1 MITKIN
7 KIKNLGLL
15 FCNYTCTCE
24 LPEFKRFNLI
34 YGWNGSGKTTFS
46 GLFDIIGGSK
56 SQASL
61 EYEIEDDQ
69 SKKYKQG
76 EAFAQKIRVFNQDYI
91 KDNIK
96 ILEGRANPITILLG
110 RENKALVEEIEADE
124 ILLSGDPKDAKK
136 IGKMALL
143 VGAQKEKRRKENSRS
158 QIFTAIASTIGAAIG
173 GQALRTYRKPQAET
187 DFSHLTAKSILSD
200 QELDRCS
207 VSIKQ
212 SSLPS
217 VDYIEL
223 PNIIEAEKAVVTSDA
238 LRVIIRDAKSALKKT
253 VESEIISRLT
263 ENSDISEWVEQGI
276 QLHKKHDST
285 ICEYCLQKVPQ
296 ERLEQLA
303 RYFNEEDD
311 KLKTLIN
318 GLIALVQKISLS
330 IQTVNSPDR
339 ANLYDEM
346 RERYSTSQ
354 NQLLNLQRK
363 ILDEIYLL
371 SEEIKTKK
379 AKTTESIELFHCPD
393 MKAFI
398 EGIAELNEIIAEH
411 NKKTSDF
418 NSVRDNATERLKNH
432 YLSSIFDDAKALD
445 SEITNL
451 NDQMCKIENGDSSI
465 PGDLSIKDIK
475 KRIAENR
482 AKISSTHKACEE
494 INEGLIRFLGHDELH
509 FVPHKERVVGERGE
523 EQETDGGYLIM
534 RGEEQAISLSEG
546 EKTAIAFVYFTV
558 HLRDAEFNSKN
569 GIVIIDDPISS
580 LDANLLFRVCSY
592 IQTRLRSVGQL
603 FLLTHNYDFFNQ
615 MKKWFINDLNSADD
629 YSKHLGEFFMLTNKY
644 DTGQKCRIAILSTLD
659 NLLRDYE
666 SEYHYLFKRL
676 LSFEEDNPGD
686 GHLTI
691 KALYDYP
698 ILARKLLECFL
709 SYRVPKK
716 GSFYSRLISLKDVN
730 KEISPEDLNCV
741 YAFVNSH
748 SHLDSKNGLIQFDP
762 TLSVSGPESIKT
774 ILKIVQ
780 QADEGHYKLML
791 KAVK

>member
-34 YGWNGSGKTTFS
+34 YGWNGSGKTTLS
-46 GLFDIIGGSK
+46 GLFDVIGGSK

-76 EAFAQKIRVFNQDYI
+76 DAFAQKIRVFNQDYI

-96 ILEGRANPITILLG
+96 LFEGRANSIKILLG
-110 RENKALVEEIEADE
+110 KENKALVEEIEADE
-124 ILLSGDPKDAKK
+124 ILLNGDPKDADK
-136 IGKMALL
+136 IGKVVLL
-143 VGAQKEKRRKENSRS
+143 REAQKEKKRKESDRS

-173 GQALRTYRKPQAET
+173 GQALRTYRRPQAET
-187 DFSHLTAKSILSD
+187 DFSQLTAKSILSD
-200 QELDRCS
+200 QEFDRCS
-207 VSIKQ
+207 VAIKQ
-212 SSLPS
+212 NSLLR
-217 VDYIEL
+217 VDYVEL
-223 PNIIEAEKAVVTSDA
+223 PNIIEAEKAVITSDA
-238 LRVIIRDAKSALKKT
+238 LQVVIREAKSVLKKT
-253 VESEIISRLT
+253 VESEIISRLS

-285 ICEYCLQKVPQ
+285 FCEYCLQKMPH
-296 ERLEQLA
+296 ERIEQLA
-303 RYFNEEDD
+303 RYFNEEDN
-311 KLKTLIN
+311 KLKNQIN
-318 GLIALVQKISLS
+318 GLTALVQKISLS
-330 IQTVNSPDR
+330 IKTVIAPDN

-346 RERYSTSQ
+346 RERYSASHNNFMILQ
-354 NQLLNLQRK
+354 NKL
-363 ILDEIYLL
+363 LDEMDLL

-398 EGIAELNEIIAEH
+398 EEIAKLNEVIDEH

-432 YLSSIFDDAKALD
+432 YLSGIFDDVKALD
-445 SEITNL
+445 SAIANL
-451 NDQMCKIENGDSSI
+451 NDQISKIENGDSSI
-465 PGDLSIKDIK
+465 SGDLSIKDIK
-475 KRIAENR
+475 QRIAENR

-494 INEGLIRFLGHDELH
+494 INEGLIKFLGHDELH
-509 FVPHKERVVGERGE
+509 FVPHKERVVGESGE
-523 EQETDGGYLIM
+523 EREIDGGYLIM
-534 RGEEQAISLSEG
+534 RGETQAISLSEG

-558 HLRDAEFNSKN
+558 HLGDAEFNVKN

-615 MKKWFINDLNSADD
+615 MKKWFINDLNSDND
-629 YSKHLGEFFMLTNKY
+629 CSKDLGEFFMLTNKY
-644 DTGQKCRIAILSTLD
+644 DTGQKCRIAILSRLD

-666 SEYHYLFKRL
+666 SEYHYLFKKL

-691 KALYDYP
+691 KVLYDYP

-709 SYRVPKK
+709 SYRVPKR
-716 GSFYSRLISLKDVN
+716 GSFYTRLISLKDVN
-730 KEISPEDLNCV
+730 KEISGEDLNYV

-748 SHLDSKNGLIQFDP
+748 SHLDSKNGLVQFDP

-774 ILKIVQ
+774 VLKIVQ